1 MKPFSPLAQPQ
12 LKNLIN
18 FVEFKGGTQFHLRG
32 IIYVLK
38 GVEGTNFRRPKKM
51 MDYTPFN

>member
-1 MKPFSPLAQPQ
+1 MKLFSPPPQPQ

-18 FVEFKGGTQFHLRG
+18 FVEFKGGIQFHLRG

-38 GVEGTNFRRPKKM
+38 GVEGTNFQRPKKK